1 MRITNRGRLNE
12 IRAKFK
18 KNQQIHSL
26 IEIIKLALGEY
37 RVDDVESI
45 RLDDLDI
52 DHVADDIV
60 GEILNKYNLEV
71 K

>member
-1 MRITNRGRLNE
+1 MHTTNKARLE
-12 IRAKFK
+12 ELREAFK
-18 KNQQIHSL
+18 KEQQKNSL

-37 RVDDVESI
+37 HVDDFEGV

-52 DHVADDIV
+52 DHVAE
-60 GEILNKYNLEV
+60 EIAEGILYEYNLEV

>member
-1 MRITNRGRLNE
+1 MRITNRRGLNE
-12 IRAKFK
+12 LRAEFK

-37 RVDDVESI
+37 RVDDVESV

>member
-1 MRITNRGRLNE
+1 MHLTNVTNLEELREAL
-12 IRAKFK
+12 K
-18 KNQQIHSL
+18 KEQRKNSL

-37 RVDDVESI
+37 HIDDFEGI

-52 DHVADDIV
+52 DHVAEEIAEDI
-60 GEILNKYNLEV
+60 LYKYNLEV

>member
-1 MRITNRGRLNE
+1 MHETNKTTLEELRE
-12 IRAKFK
+12 TFK
-18 KNQQIHSL
+18 KEQRKNSL

-37 RVDDVESI
+37 HIDDFEGI

-52 DHVADDIV
+52 DHVAEEIAEDI
-60 GEILNKYNLEV
+60 LYKYNLEV

>member
-1 MRITNRGRLNE
+1 MHITNRGRFNE
-12 IRAKFK
+12 IRAEFK

-60 GEILNKYNLEV
+60 GEILNKYNLEE